1 MNVIARTVMRY
12 LWRIFGQPQGAMGK
26 DFRGFLP
33 ILNVDRVHLR
43 RADYL
48 LRCCTANKKHAF
60 LQVTF
65 LVSRVL
71 FNFTLKCVGFRCAEF
86 GWLVDG
92 CTRLV
97 VAASKWPHVSDNT
110 AHSGIM
116 SCSITIEDAWKRN
129 MKKLLS
135 PEDGRG

>member
-60 LQVTF
+60 LQVTY

-71 FNFTLKCVGFRCAEF
+71 FNFTLKCDKCWLPLRGVWVASRWMHSPRCCSIQVA
-86 GWLVDG
+86 
-92 CTRLV
+92 TRL
-97 VAASKWPHVSDNT
+97 
-110 AHSGIM
+110 
-116 SCSITIEDAWKRN
+116 R
-129 MKKLLS
+129 
-135 PEDGRG
+135 